1 MSINV
6 CKYIERGKGKPCK
19 HYIKTGLCNRTDM
32 FRCIEY
38 IARFEPVL
46 SYSGVNHFMRCPT
59 LYYLADIKGVQL
71 KEHFQPD
78 ALKIGKYVD
87 NAITGGKVN
96 G

>member
-1 MSINV
+1 MNTCEYMKSENH
-6 CKYIERGKGKPCK
+6 KPCRY
-19 HYIKTGLCNRTDM
+19 YIKTGLCSRADM

-46 SYSGVNHFMRCPT
+46 SYSGVNHFMKCPR
-59 LYYLADIKGVQL
+59 LYYLADIKGIQL
-71 KEHFQPD
+71 KEQYQSD